1 MMGTIPAYTIT
12 TSRTLC
18 WRMPRSE
25 VEMLSMGK
33 GDGGGVGER
42 DHQNFPFGGFGEFVS
57 HAKAELSLA
66 KLGSAMLV

>member
-1 MMGTIPAYTIT
+1 MMGIIPAHTIT

-25 VEMLSMGK
+25 VETPSMGK
-33 GDGGGVGER
+33 GDGGGV
-42 DHQNFPFGGFGEFVS
+42 GEFVS